1 MELQNSSNE
10 LALPISYGEELTVEQ
25 KEEISGLKSTISIHD
40 IGKVAAFGREEQ
52 ATIKK
57 LSDYL
62 LGEVGAKE
70 VTDANELLS
79 KAIQRIKE
87 YSESCTEK
95 GFWAIFKNKESKL
108 QKLQAKYASLQIS
121 VDSIVKE
128 LQKQD
133 IALCQIVRDFEAV
146 YNENYAT
153 YQYLTMVIFAGE
165 EALNEEKK
173 RVEEVRQRGKNSS
186 DLMANQKIVDLEDD
200 ISKFERRLYDLKLSR
215 TIAIQ
220 QAAQIRVIQKNANAI
235 SESIRATIFNAIPL
249 WKSQMAIALGL
260 EKVQANVE
268 SINSVNERLIDSL
281 SGTSNLAKDA
291 IQSRKEGVSELQE
304 NEAKLK
310 QEIRELTTQ

>member
-1 MELQNSSNE
+1 MELQNNSNE
-10 LALPISYGEELTVEQ
+10 LALPISYGQELTIEQ
-25 KEEISGLKSTISIHD
+25 KQEIYGLKLTIRIYNREM
-40 IGKVAAFGREEQ
+40 VAALGREEQ

-57 LSDYL
+57 ISDYL

-70 VTDANELLS
+70 INATNELLS
-79 KAIQRIKE
+79 EAIQNIKD
-87 YSESCTEK
+87 YSDSCTEK
-95 GFWAIFKNKESKL
+95 GFWTIFRKKESKL
-108 QKLQAKYASLQIS
+108 QKLQTRYEFLQVNI
-121 VDSIVKE
+121 DTIVNE

-133 IALCQIVRDFEAV
+133 IALVQIIRDFEAV
-146 YNENYAT
+146 YNENYTT

-165 EALNEEKK
+165 EALNEEKQHLEK
-173 RVEEVRQRGKNSS
+173 IRQRAKNSS
-186 DLMANQKIVDLEDD
+186 DLMANQKIADLEDD

-235 SESIRATIFNAIPL
+235 SESIRATVFNAIPL

-291 IQSRKEGVSELQE
+291 IQSRKESVSELQE
-304 NEAKLK
+304 NEKKLK
-310 QEIRELTTQ
+310 EEIRELTTQ

>member
-1 MELQNSSNE
+1 MELENSSNE
-10 LALPISYGEELTVEQ
+10 LALPVSYEQELTLEQ
-25 KEEISGLKSTISIHD
+25 KQEIACLKSTIRIYNREM
-40 IGKVAAFGREEQ
+40 VAAFGREEQ

-62 LGEVGAKE
+62 LEEVGAKE
-70 VTDANELLS
+70 VQDANELLS
-79 KAIQRIKE
+79 KAILRIKE
-87 YSESCTEK
+87 YSDSCNEK
-95 GFWAIFKNKESKL
+95 GFWAIFINKKSKL
-108 QKLQAKYASLQIS
+108 QKLQDKYATLQIS

-133 IALCQIVRDFEAV
+133 AALCKIVRDFDSV
-146 YNENYAT
+146 YDENYAT
-153 YQYLTMVIFAGE
+153 YQYLTMIIFAGE
-165 EALNEEKK
+165 ECLREEKEHLSIIQK
-173 RVEEVRQRGKNSS
+173 SSEISS
-186 DLMANQKIVDLEDD
+186 DLMEKQKIADLIEE

-220 QAAQIRVIQKNANAI
+220 QAAQIRIIQKNANAI
-235 SESIRATIFNAIPL
+235 SESIRSTIFNAIPL

-291 IQSRKEGVSELQE
+291 IQSRKEGIIKLQE
-304 NEAKLK
+304 NEVQLK
-310 QEIRELTTQ
+310 EEIRELTTQ

>member
-1 MELQNSSNE
+1 MELQNNSNE
-10 LALPISYGEELTVEQ
+10 LALPISYGQELTIEQ
-25 KEEISGLKSTISIHD
+25 KQEIYGLKLTIRIYNREM
-40 IGKVAAFGREEQ
+40 VAALGREEQ

-57 LSDYL
+57 ISDYL

-70 VTDANELLS
+70 INATNELLS
-79 KAIQRIKE
+79 EAIQNIKD
-87 YSESCTEK
+87 YSDSCTEK
-95 GFWAIFKNKESKL
+95 GFWTIFRKKESKL
-108 QKLQAKYASLQIS
+108 QKLQTRYEFLQVNI
-121 VDSIVKE
+121 DTIVNE

-133 IALCQIVRDFEAV
+133 IALVQIIRDFEAV
-146 YNENYAT
+146 YNENYTT

-165 EALNEEKK
+165 EALDEEKQHLEK
-173 RVEEVRQRGKNSS
+173 IRQRAKNSS
-186 DLMANQKIVDLEDD
+186 DLMANQKIADLEDD

-235 SESIRATIFNAIPL
+235 SESIRATVFNAIPL

-291 IQSRKEGVSELQE
+291 IQSRKESVSELQE
-304 NEAKLK
+304 NEKKLK
-310 QEIRELTTQ
+310 EEIRELTTQ